1 MTVKINDQTGCG
13 NFGNS
18 EMSTWFTKLILKQP
32 FELEILEDLF
42 SFLAVVNKTTIC
54 CNKYLPVTYLVLN
67 KQNIYNIVTKFVL
80 YKIWRRRLKHN
91 SKISAG
97 KGYKKKIHWCQLI
110 FHRGSK
116 QRLCLK
122 HAEIP

>member
-80 YKIWRRRLKHN
+80 YKIWRRILKLN
-91 SKISAG
+91 SKISVG
-97 KGYKKKIHWCQLI
+97 KHYKKKKKKKKKNST
-110 FHRGSK
+110 GAS
-116 QRLCLK
+116 
-122 HAEIP
+122 